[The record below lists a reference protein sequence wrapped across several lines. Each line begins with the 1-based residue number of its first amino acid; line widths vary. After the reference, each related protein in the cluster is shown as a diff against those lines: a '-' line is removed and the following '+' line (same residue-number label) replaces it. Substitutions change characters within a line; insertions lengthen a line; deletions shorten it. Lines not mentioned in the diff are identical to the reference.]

1 MSARSQTT
9 DGAYTNIY
17 RTGLMFYE
25 LNTWDL
31 LGGSP
36 WKRSDNQP
44 FEGTFEGT
52 VNKFAQITR
61 LIDPDAK
68 FTEQAFISDAGTASV
83 ASFNRTSR
91 WC

>member
-1 MSARSQTT
+1 
-9 DGAYTNIY
+9 
-17 RTGLMFYE
+17 MFYE

-83 ASFNRTSR
+83 ASFNVDLVDGASALGLKIPNLVPDG
-91 WC
+91 